1 MEGSS
6 KNRRY
11 DRRTFD
17 DPLDRRI
24 SERAADQHG
33 TVSVRQLE
41 SLGISAS
48 AVRDRVA
55 GGRLHRVYSGVV
67 AVMAP
72 SLLTRKGSIMAA
84 TLACRPG
91 TLACKRAA
99 SALFGLRLAQGGWV
113 DVTTPGVRGH
123 RRMTSCIAP
132 TAAAAPSSYARSSTS
147 ISSAAPRQQRPR
159 RSVSEDR
166 PRDRPSTRRRQRLD
180 RVPRRQR
187 RRSSS
192 STASRTS
199 SSKSTAATPT
209 PTARPSTQTAARDA
223 RLMLLGWRVVR
234 FTWQQVEHDPAYVA
248 ATQGCWSELRTQ
260 PRGRTRSARARRPRC
275 APARSRSSPP
285 RARASP
291 CPARSR
297 GPRSSRRPYR

>member
-55 GGRLHRVYSGVV
+55 GGRLHRVHSGVGGGHGARPADTQGLDHGGDPRLPAGHAGLQTRG
-67 AVMAP
+67 AVWIA
-72 SLLTRKGSIMAA
+72 
-84 TLACRPG
+84 PG
-91 TLACKRAA
+91 TRWMGGRHDAGREGPSPHDVLHRADGRRGA
-99 SALFGLRLAQGGWV
+99 KLLRAVLDEHFVGSTQTRNDLEEAFLKIARAIGHPPDAVNVWIAFPDGSGAEALRLPPAE
-113 DVTTPGVRGH
+113 PH
-123 RRMTSCIAP
+123 RRS
-132 TAAAAPSSYARSSTS
+132 R
-147 ISSAAPRQQRPR
+147 RPR
-159 RSVSEDR
+159 
-166 PRDRPSTRRRQRLD
+166 PPHQ
-180 RVPRRQR
+180 PQG
-187 RRSSS
+187 
-192 STASRTS
+192 A
-199 SSKSTAATPT
+199 
-209 PTARPSTQTAARDA
+209 STQTAARDA

-248 ATQGCWSELRTQ
+248 ATQRCWSELRTQ

-297 GPRSSRRPYR
+297 GPRSSRRPCR